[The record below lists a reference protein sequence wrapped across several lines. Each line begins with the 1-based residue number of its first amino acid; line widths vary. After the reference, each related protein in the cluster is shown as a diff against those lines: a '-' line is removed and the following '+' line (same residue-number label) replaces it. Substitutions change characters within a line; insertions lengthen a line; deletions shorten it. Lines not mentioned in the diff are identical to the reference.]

1 MKSVVEWTAQGAV
14 VLMIVAGVVR
24 PESWSAGEIA
34 CWATM
39 SLLLSRQRDPPWL
52 FRVKS

>member
-1 MKSVVEWTAQGAV
+1 MKTTVEWTAQAAV
-14 VLMIVAGVVR
+14 VMMVIAGLVV
-24 PESWSAGEIA
+24 PGSWTSGDIA

-39 SLLLSRQRDPPWL
+39 SLLLSRQQDPPWL

>member
-1 MKSVVEWTAQGAV
+1 MKTTVEWTAQAAV
-14 VLMIVAGVVR
+14 VLMILAGVVR
-24 PESWSAGEIA
+24 PESWTSGDIA

-52 FRVKS
+52 FSVKS

>member
-1 MKSVVEWTAQGAV
+1 MKTVVEGAAQVAG
-14 VLMIVAGVVR
+14 VLMILAGVVR
-24 PESWSAGEIA
+24 PKSWSAGEIA

-39 SLLLSRQRDPPWL
+39 SLLLSRQRDPPLL